1 MMRLVATFAVL
12 LVLGLLVQ
20 ATLVHSLF
28 PSAIAPD
35 FLLMLVFFLGIH
47 HKSPLGAFGAFLLG
61 VVADLA
67 SARFIGPNAAGAVI
81 AFAFVAYSSG
91 HMFAERGAIS
101 GILAFFASLVK
112 SIVFLTMMRFYAG
125 ISFPIEEVTT
135 VLLEAL
141 FTGIL
146 TPIALGLLRPTRSS
160 TFMRRLET
168 EGHR

>member
-1 MMRLVATFAVL
+1 MMRSVLTFSAL
-12 LVLGLLVQ
+12 LLLGLLVQ

-28 PSAIAPD
+28 PSAVAPD

-47 HKSPLGAFGAFLLG
+47 HKSPMGAFGAFLLG
-61 VVADLA
+61 VTADFA

-81 AFAFVAYSSG
+81 AFAFVATSSG
-91 HMFAERGAIS
+91 HMFAERGVIS
-101 GILAFFASLVK
+101 GILAFFASIVK
-112 SIVFLTMMRFYAG
+112 SIVFLVMMRFYAG
-125 ISFPIEEVTT
+125 ISFPIEETTT

-146 TPIALGLLRPTRSS
+146 TPIALGLLQPTRSS
-160 TFMRRLET
+160 SFMRRLEN